1 MQYSISKAHVQPIQ
15 HALQAPIRAPG
26 RHYFPCVTSAVTD
39 AVLGRTQLVESTA
52 GTEPTLVDGMQRLV
66 EVSEGFGGLVA
77 AQRVASEPTNSVR
90 EAIRCIDLSEATQPE
105 TRSVRPVRE
114 GTKLAIDRAERT

>member
-66 EVSEGFGGLVA
+66 EVSEGMEVWLQRTNTGSKA
-77 AQRVASEPTNSVR
+77 ADGVP
-90 EAIRCIDLSEATQPE
+90 P
-105 TRSVRPVRE
+105 
-114 GTKLAIDRAERT
+114 